1 MSDSNDSEAVE
12 SGAVDG
18 KHANSLLILRLALGG
33 FLFLWAIE
41 KFIIPGKAIKLYKK
55 FFLGAVDDITMTYVL
70 GAVLTLM
77 AVAFIIGAYKR
88 WVYLYGFAIHAVVVW
103 HYHGSARVY
112 HDVIVQVSDDRD
124 FISGVTTLYNN
135 DHDNSSG
142 LGLGRDKEYWDTYE
156 GRLIDAK
163 GVVGRY
169 VRLYSN
175 GSTAD
180 DQNHYTEVEVFG
192 LPVK

>member
-88 WVYLYGFAIHAVVVW
+88 WVYLYGFAIHAVTVVFTW
-103 HYHGSARVY
+103 YRIVDPYGLMEKGGLFRGKAEHLFLASVPILAAFWLLYAMRDSDTKWCSRLGNDGS
-112 HDVIVQVSDDRD
+112 
-124 FISGVTTLYNN
+124 
-135 DHDNSSG
+135 
-142 LGLGRDKEYWDTYE
+142 
-156 GRLIDAK
+156 
-163 GVVGRY
+163 
-169 VRLYSN
+169 
-175 GSTAD
+175 
-180 DQNHYTEVEVFG
+180 
-192 LPVK
+192 